1 MNKTIK
7 INEYRVRYTDK
18 VNLKNK
24 SEVEKFLE
32 KYYFNTTAYRILEK
46 RGCWYAISEAE
57 LYKYEAR
64 I

>member
-7 INEYRVRYTDK
+7 INEFRVKYEDK

-46 RGCWYAISEAE
+46 RGCWYAINESE
-57 LYKYEAR
+57 LYKYEGR

>member
-7 INEYRVRYTDK
+7 INEIRVKYEDK

-32 KYYFNTTAYRILEK
+32 KYYFNTNAYRILERNK
-46 RGCWYAISEAE
+46 CWYAINESE
-57 LYKYEAR
+57 LCKYEAR

>member
-7 INEYRVRYTDK
+7 INEFRVKYEDK

-24 SEVEKFLE
+24 SEVEKFLQ
-32 KYYFNTTAYRILEK
+32 KYYFNSSAFRILE
-46 RGCWYAISEAE
+46 RNNCWYAISESE
-57 LYKYEAR
+57 LCKYEAR

>member
-7 INEYRVRYTDK
+7 INEFRVKYEGK

-24 SEVEKFLE
+24 SEVEKFLQ
-32 KYYFNTTAYRILEK
+32 KYYFNPNAYRILE
-46 RGCWYAISEAE
+46 RRSCWYAISEAE